1 MNCDGLQIF
10 RTLVLAVCL
19 LFLPG
24 LASGIGTPVAVF
36 PLQELKEGRNDAN
49 LQFTR
54 TLIEKLAENDN
65 EVIGLE
71 TIITFMANNRI
82 RTVGH
87 LETINISW
95 ARRDL
100 AVGFVLIGTVTQQKE
115 KPSPSLGLVLNLV
128 RTSDFRI
135 VWSYIGSVST
145 SEERRVLGIA
155 EPDSTAQLQQILLDE
170 ILEKWPWQIIKE
182 EPQVGSLNIDSAIL
196 EPKFVRP
203 GDEIHSRVRLRNT
216 WPAGQEPRVFFKA
229 DDQLYPATFAADG
242 FSYEATWVAGEQS
255 GRFPVTLLL
264 EWPYYGRTEMAKL
277 GTYVVD
283 ATPPLFEIELR
294 GVKYVENMP
303 VFNQEVVIMPR
314 MIVRKP
320 LDRWH
325 LAIYFEND
333 SPPVGDM
340 NGSGN
345 LPERII
351 WKGRGRVEDGMYE
364 IVIEAWDKA
373 GNSAIA
379 RKNVV
384 MDRSV
389 PQVDLALERSEDELV
404 VDLEQIGKVPLR
416 YWRLEMWTKE
426 GRILTQTEG
435 QELPGEISIQL
446 PPSSQDQEIEGFLFY
461 EDILGKRVRKKVEDF
476 LPKLG
481 KKPAAEAE
489 EPKGISK
496 KWVDEF

>member
-1 MNCDGLQIF
+1 M
-10 RTLVLAVCL
+10 LAVFL
-19 LFLPG
+19 LWLPA
-24 LASGIGTPVAVF
+24 LASAIGTPVAVF
-36 PLQELKEGRNDAN
+36 PLQELREGRNDVD

-54 TLIEKLAENDN
+54 TLIERLAENHN
-65 EVIGLE
+65 EVISLE
-71 TIITFMANNRI
+71 TIITFMAINRI

-100 AVGFVLIGTVTQQKE
+100 AVGFVLIGTITQQKE

-128 RTSDFRI
+128 RTSDMQV

-145 SEERRVLGIA
+145 TEERRVLAIG
-155 EPDSTAQLQQILLDE
+155 EPDSTEELQGMLLDE
-170 ILEKWPWQIIKE
+170 ILEKWPWRIIKE
-182 EPQVGSLNIDSAIL
+182 EPQVGTLNIDSAIL
-196 EPKFVRP
+196 EPQFVRP
-203 GDEIHSRVRLRNT
+203 GDEIHCRVRLRNT
-216 WPAGQEPRVFFKA
+216 WPAGHEPRVFFKA
-229 DDQLYPATFAADG
+229 DDQLYPATVAADG

-264 EWPYYGRTEMAKL
+264 EWPYYGRIEMALL
-277 GTYVVD
+277 GTYVIDVI
-283 ATPPLFEIELR
+283 PPLFEIELR

-325 LAIYFEND
+325 LAIYFEDD
-333 SPPVGDM
+333 STPVGDM
-340 NGSGN
+340 NGAGN

-351 WKGRGRVEDGMYE
+351 WKGRGRVEDGIYE
-364 IVIEAWDKA
+364 IVIEAWDEA

-379 RKNVV
+379 KKNVV
-384 MDRSV
+384 MDRSI
-389 PQVDLALERSEDELV
+389 PQVDLTMERSDEELV
-404 VDLEQIGKVPLR
+404 VDLKQIGKVPLK

-435 QELPGEISIQL
+435 QELPGEIGIQL
-446 PPSSQDQEIEGFLFY
+446 PPSSQDQAIEGFLFY
-461 EDILGKRVRKKVEDF
+461 EDILGKRVRKKVQDF

-481 KKPAAEAE
+481 KKPVEAE